1 MFRVHRLLHL
11 VGVLAEERVT
21 GGAPVRVTGGVPVR
35 VTGGAYV
42 RVICVARGRLATGGV
57 RLVRH
62 LSA

>member
-11 VGVLAEERVT
+11 AGVLAEERVT

-57 RLVRH
+57 
-62 LSA
+62 